1 MHTLR
6 RLKALWQRDDDDQA
20 DVLESA
26 IDLFSLLSF
35 VLVAA
40 AMSFA
45 SSGVPTSAH
54 SAVLS
59 FGKVTRTDAT
69 TAIPRGAT
77 VLVVADANPV
87 RLLQRRRNEETRT
100 LWSSD
105 GPRSI
110 EEALD
115 ETLADLSN
123 AEYVGINL
131 QGSEDDDA
139 LPRFRAL
146 YRLQAWLG
154 SNQIDATVFLDTPE

>member
-1 MHTLR
+1 MLQ
-6 RLKALWQRDDDDQA
+6 RLKVLWQRDDDEA

-45 SSGVPTSAH
+45 STGAPTSAH

-59 FGKVTRTDAT
+59 FGTVTRTDAT

-77 VLVVADANPV
+77 VLVVAGANPV
-87 RLLQRRRNEETRT
+87 LLLERRSNEGTRT
-100 LWSSD
+100 VWSSD
-105 GPRSI
+105 GRQSI
-110 EEALD
+110 EQALD
-115 ETLADLSN
+115 ATLGDLSK

-154 SNQIDATVFLDTPE
+154 SKQIDATVFLDAPE